1 MVVKDSIFGD
11 RARMTALIV
20 TGMLVLLY
28 ASVGI
33 DDSGTEYSDNKVLSA
48 AYAQEPNDT
57 ATTSLLDNA
66 TNNTVTASVD
76 TAIQNESSFLLRGL
90 VGTTVTVQTTSDIE
104 ENATSQQDDHYVIT
118 GRWRLFVNES
128 LVERFVANLTVAR
141 TDGSEYHNF
150 IIENIGRSPPF
161 VGNSST
167 IMTQLYTNSTSPSTI
182 ANISLEIRDK
192 VLVMTDIEIIDEA
205 IEDVERQNIL
215 RIIDRQSIYGIVE
228 FQGAG

>member
-1 MVVKDSIFGD
+1 MVVIDSMFGD
-11 RARMTALIV
+11 RAKMTALIV

-28 ASVGI
+28 ASIGI
-33 DDSGTEYSDNKVLSA
+33 DDSGTDGNKVLSA
-48 AYAQEPNDT
+48 AYAQVPNDT
-57 ATTSLLDNA
+57 AATSLLDNA

-76 TAIQNESSFLLRGL
+76 TGIQNESSFLLRGL
-90 VGTTVTVQTTSDIE
+90 VGTTVTVQTSDIE
-104 ENATSQQDDHYVIT
+104 ENATSQQDDNYAIT

-128 LVERFVANLTVAR
+128 LVERFAANLTMAR
-141 TDGSEYHNF
+141 TDGSEHHNF

-161 VGNSST
+161 VGNSSIVT
-167 IMTQLYTNSTSPSTI
+167 TQLYTNSTSPSTI

-228 FQGAG
+228 FQGVG